1 MCENI
6 IVYGDY
12 TPLTANNLQDYPKTV
27 DLLNT
32 AKKIVNS
39 CPGFLCVAFSQDCNI
54 NRAYFTYMLLLR
66 LYRCFLIL

>member
-12 TPLTANNLQDYPKTV
+12 TPLTANNLQDYRKAV

-39 CPGFLCVAFSQDCNI
+39 CTGFYVSRFHKIVILIERTSHTCCFFGFIVAF
-54 NRAYFTYMLLLR
+54 
-66 LYRCFLIL
+66 